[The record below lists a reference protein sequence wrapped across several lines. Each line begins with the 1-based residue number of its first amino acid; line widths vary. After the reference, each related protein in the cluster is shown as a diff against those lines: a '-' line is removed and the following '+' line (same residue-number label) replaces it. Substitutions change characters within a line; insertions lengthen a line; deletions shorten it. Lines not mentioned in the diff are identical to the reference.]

1 MAPFLR
7 LFFLGVLFGL
17 LLCPRV
23 CLRLLRTR
31 SLSAFCAIPPTR
43 LLAQA
48 LGVALLVFALGFGC
62 LGYGWEG
69 SFCLCRF
76 FAPFCSPCPLR
87 CSAQALGFG
96 FFGLCFCPG
105 VLWLGVGGYHALLCM
120 VFFCCCSVVFSF
132 LFSSGSDDSR
142 GRGEDTWIWSGSVA
156 GLAGGSPGFFNPV
169 RLVCFGAFFAPFFLR
184 CFVWAFALPTCLPA
198 PS

>member
-23 CLRLLRTR
+23 CLRLRRTR
-31 SLSAFCAIPPTR
+31 FLSAFCAIPPTR
-43 LLAQA
+43 LSAQA
-48 LGVALLVFALGFGC
+48 LGVALLGFALGFGC

-96 FFGLCFCPG
+96 F
-105 VLWLGVGGYHALLCM
+105 
-120 VFFCCCSVVFSF
+120 
-132 LFSSGSDDSR
+132 SGF
-142 GRGEDTWIWSGSVA
+142 A
-156 GLAGGSPGFFNPV
+156 FA
-169 RLVCFGAFFAPFFLR
+169 LVCFGSVWGVTMHFCAWFFLLLFCCVQFSFFFR
-184 CFVWAFALPTCLPA
+184 I
-198 PS
+198 

>member
-1 MAPFLR
+1 MAPFSR

-48 LGVALLVFALGFGC
+48 LGVALLGFALGFGC

-76 FAPFCSPCPLR
+76 FAPFCSHCPLR

-105 VLWLGVGGYHALLCM
+105 VLWLGVGGDHALLCM
-120 VFFCCCSVVFSF
+120 VFLLLFCCVQFSF
-132 LFSSGSDDSR
+132 
-142 GRGEDTWIWSGSVA
+142 
-156 GLAGGSPGFFNPV
+156 FF
-169 RLVCFGAFFAPFFLR
+169 RI
-184 CFVWAFALPTCLPA
+184 
-198 PS
+198 

>member
-1 MAPFLR
+1 MFVVSLCCWLFFPGSDDTRPWSTDMDGWRVSWLLQLGEVGLFWR
-7 LFFLGVLFGL
+7 LFCAFFFLGVFFGL

-31 SLSAFCAIPPTR
+31 SLSAFCAIPPPTR

-48 LGVALLVFALGFGC
+48 LGVALLGFALGFVC

-87 CSAQALGFG
+87 CSAQSLGFG
-96 FFGLCFCPG
+96 FF
-105 VLWLGVGGYHALLCM
+105 WALLLPWC
-120 VFFCCCSVVFSF
+120 
-132 LFSSGSDDSR
+132 
-142 GRGEDTWIWSGSVA
+142 A
-156 GLAGGSPGFFNPV
+156 LARCGG
-169 RLVCFGAFFAPFFLR
+169 
-184 CFVWAFALPTCLPA
+184 
-198 PS
+198 

>member
-1 MAPFLR
+1 MAGLAGGSPGFFNPVR
-7 LFFLGVLFGL
+7 LVCFGAFFAPFFLGVLFGL

-48 LGVALLVFALGFGC
+48 LGVALLGFALGFGC

-76 FAPFCSPCPLR
+76 FAPFCSPCLLR

-105 VLWLGVGGYHALLCM
+105 VLWLGVGVTMHFFAWFFFAAVLLCS
-120 VFFCCCSVVFSF
+120 VFFF
-132 LFSSGSDDSR
+132 LQDLTTAEDEERTPRSGAAQWR
-142 GRGEDTWIWSGSVA
+142 GWLE
-156 GLAGGSPGFFNPV
+156 GLLASPT
-169 RLVCFGAFFAPFFLR
+169 R
-184 CFVWAFALPTCLPA
+184 
-198 PS
+198 